1 MKLNV
6 ISAHVSAFIATAV
19 SVFTVVHP
27 GFHVPTSVQVVLP
40 SVCVIIAGV
49 IEGYHL
55 ITHRQLQL
63 HTAIALASQVA
74 QQAEAAKPSAT
85 KSWRVKSFFVT

>member
-6 ISAHVSAFIATAV
+6 ISAHVSSFIATAV
-19 SVFTVVHP
+19 SVFTIVHP
-27 GFHVPTSVQVVLP
+27 GFQIPTSVQVVLP
-40 SVCVIIAGV
+40 AVCIIIAGI

-55 ITHRQLQL
+55 LTHRQLQL

-85 KSWRVKSFFVT
+85 KS

>member
-6 ISAHVSAFIATAV
+6 ISAHVSAIIATAV
-19 SVFTVVHP
+19 SVFTVIHP

-40 SVCVIIAGV
+40 AICIIIAGI

-55 ITHRQLQL
+55 LTHRQLQL

-74 QQAEAAKPSAT
+74 QQVEAAKPSAP
-85 KSWRVKSFFVT
+85 KS

>member
-6 ISAHVSAFIATAV
+6 ISAHVSAIIATAV
-19 SVFTVVHP
+19 SVFTVIHP
-27 GFHVPTSVQVVLP
+27 GFLVPTSVQVVLP
-40 SVCVIIAGV
+40 AVCIIIAGI

-55 ITHRQLQL
+55 LTHRQLQL

-74 QQAEAAKPSAT
+74 QQAEAAKPRAP
-85 KSWRVKSFFVT
+85 KS

>member
-6 ISAHVSAFIATAV
+6 ISAHVSAIIATAV
-19 SVFTVVHP
+19 SVFTGIHP
-27 GFHVPTSVQVVLP
+27 GFTVPTSVQVVLP
-40 SVCVIIAGV
+40 AVCIIIAGI

-55 ITHRQLQL
+55 LTHRQLQL

-74 QQAEAAKPSAT
+74 QQAEAAKPRAP
-85 KSWRVKSFFVT
+85 KS

>member
-6 ISAHVSAFIATAV
+6 ISAHVSAIIATAV
-19 SVFTVVHP
+19 SVFTVIHP
-27 GFHVPTSVQVVLP
+27 GFLVPTSVQVVLP
-40 SVCVIIAGV
+40 AVCIIIAGI

-55 ITHRQLQL
+55 LTHRQLQL

-74 QQAEAAKPSAT
+74 QQAEAAKPSAP
-85 KSWRVKSFFVT
+85 KS